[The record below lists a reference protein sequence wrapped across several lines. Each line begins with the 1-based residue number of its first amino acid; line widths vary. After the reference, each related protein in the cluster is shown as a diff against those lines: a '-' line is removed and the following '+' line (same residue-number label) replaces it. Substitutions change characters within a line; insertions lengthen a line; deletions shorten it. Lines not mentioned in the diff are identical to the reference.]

1 MLVIFPKNYTNIQKK
16 YRLRTNRHIIFREN
30 ALKYFII
37 CVETQCLHLTG
48 ADLQS
53 VPNITKEHGLQIR
66 ASMFKSNFKI
76 QVINFHKISFQFLI
90 ALLFSNSLFLFFE
103 NRLNKCRAY
112 LFRS

>member
-48 ADLQS
+48 ADLQLRVFGIFICFCHS
-53 VPNITKEHGLQIR
+53 DLINQ
-66 ASMFKSNFKI
+66 SNFHNPFLGSFYRNTKAGFPPQKRTI
-76 QVINFHKISFQFLI
+76 IAIINS
-90 ALLFSNSLFLFFE
+90 SNSIAKRRFAVL
-103 NRLNKCRAY
+103 
-112 LFRS
+112 